1 MTNDQKLELGI
12 EIVSAMKAS
21 AYDVP
26 IEDGRIMA
34 LENTEIDRMDG
45 VTPEYWKF
53 LSDEDKAKFT
63 EIAALEKECLHKQA
77 LFVADIAIKKIK
89 EFWDNN

>member
-1 MTNDQKLELGI
+1 MTDDQKLEFGI

-21 AYDVP
+21 AYDVD

-34 LENTEIDRMDG
+34 LEETEVDRMEG
-45 VTPEYWKF
+45 VTPEYWKS
-53 LSDEDKAKFT
+53 LPDEDKSRFT
-63 EIAALEKECLHKQA
+63 NIATLEKERLHKQA